1 MFYTSGWALNTI
13 QMNYLRDTERT
24 ESKRSQGGRQSDM
37 TKDRHGR
44 VQKERNRQRQE

>member
-13 QMNYLRDTERT
+13 QMNYLRDT